1 MVYRSRRAKL
11 WQFPSNFYQKWKRF
25 PRYIDLNKVLAEG
38 CHGAKLWPLPLCFQ
52 PILKLRWFHSSS
64 LFFGIRGSNGMGQNR
79 ELSNPIFFSFSF
91 CALSILWS
99 PRLVPAHGPLLIQRS
114 VMEELQR
121 EFRWQWETTS
131 THRFRMA
138 DDMQYS
144 FAYTHYLLEV
154 GQILSFGNIHH

>member
-1 MVYRSRRAKL
+1 MAKRSRRAKL

-79 ELSNPIFFSFSF
+79 ELSNPIILDLWEPMVSVSHSVRFSIPSLPLQPFNYVWHPYTNLKNPVTHIDIIQQTLVQKMSKRKRN
-91 CALSILWS
+91 WS
-99 PRLVPAHGPLLIQRS
+99 WAGPGSAQLKL
-114 VMEELQR
+114 
-121 EFRWQWETTS
+121 
-131 THRFRMA
+131 A
-138 DDMQYS
+138 
-144 FAYTHYLLEV
+144 
-154 GQILSFGNIHH
+154 IH